1 MNLSGEAVR
10 PLADYFKISPER
22 VLVVSDEVA
31 LVPGRLRM
39 RASGSAGG
47 HNGLKNIILHLDMAD
62 WVMGVP
68 RGEDAAALEKAEER
82 AADAIECCV
91 QQGIDRAMNRY
102 NG

>member
-1 MNLSGEAVR
+1 MRSRSYRGGFVCAPPAAPEDTTGSKTSFRLGVGQK
-10 PLADYFKISPER
+10 PHPDY
-22 VLVVSDEVA
+22 
-31 LVPGRLRM
+31 
-39 RASGSAGG
+39 
-47 HNGLKNIILHLDMAD
+47 DMAD